1 MYVNPEVYT
10 GPPADSR
17 DPNEM
22 AVYAFLDQLGIS
34 YLRCDHDYANT
45 MEDCKAVE
53 AVLGVPICKNLLLTN
68 RQQTD
73 FYLLLMPGDKPFKT
87 KDLTKQLGCARLSFA
102 TPEQMKQ
109 MLGAAPGSASAFE
122 LMHDKEGRVR
132 LVIDRELLAGEWL
145 SGHPCFSTSTI
156 RLKLTDF
163 LERFLPA
170 VDHTP
175 TMVDLPWP
183 ETEALE

>member
-1 MYVNPEVYT
+1 
-10 GPPADSR
+10 
-17 DPNEM
+17 
-22 AVYAFLDQLGIS
+22 
-34 YLRCDHDYANT
+34 
-45 MEDCKAVE
+45 
-53 AVLGVPICKNLLLTN
+53 
-68 RQQTD
+68 
-73 FYLLLMPGDKPFKT
+73 MPGDKPFKT

-102 TPEQMKQ
+102 SPEQMKQ
-109 MLGAAPGSASAFE
+109 LLGAAPGSASAFE

-132 LVIDRELLAGEWL
+132 LVMDRELLAGEWL

-175 TMVDLPWP
+175 TVVDLPWP
-183 ETEALE
+183 GPEAEYTR

>member
-1 MYVNPEVYT
+1 MNPEVYT
-10 GPPADSR
+10 GPPAESR

-22 AVYAFLDQLGIS
+22 AVYAFLDQLGIA

-53 AVLGVPICKNLLLTN
+53 E
-68 RQQTD
+68 
-73 FYLLLMPGDKPFKT
+73 PFKT

-109 MLGAAPGSASAFE
+109 LLGAAPGSASAFE

-175 TMVDLPWP
+175 TVVDLPWP
-183 ETEALE
+183 EAENL

>member
-1 MYVNPEVYT
+1 MYVDPEVYSGAPT
-10 GPPADSR
+10 EKR

-22 AVYAFLDQLGIS
+22 AVYAFLDKLDIS

-73 FYLLLMPGDKPFKT
+73 FYLLMMPGDKPFKT

-102 TPEQMKQ
+102 SPEQMKEL
-109 MLGAAPGSASAFE
+109 LGAAPGSASAFE
-122 LMHDKEGRVR
+122 LIHDGEGKVR
-132 LVIDRELLAGEWL
+132 LVIDRELLAGEYI

-156 RLKLTDF
+156 RLKRTDF

-170 VDHTP
+170 VGHTP
-175 TMVDLPWP
+175 TVVDLPWP
-183 ETEALE
+183 EAE

>member
-1 MYVNPEVYT
+1 MYVNPEVYS

-109 MLGAAPGSASAFE
+109 LLGAAPGSASAFE
-122 LMHDKEGRVR
+122 LMHDKEGKVR

-145 SGHPCFSTSTI
+145 SGHPCFSPPPSG
-156 RLKLTDF
+156 
-163 LERFLPA
+163 
-170 VDHTP
+170 
-175 TMVDLPWP
+175 
-183 ETEALE
+183 

>member
-34 YLRCDHDYANT
+34 YLRCDHNYANT

-109 MLGAAPGSASAFE
+109 LLGAAPGSASAFE

-175 TMVDLPWP
+175 TVVDPPWP
-183 ETEALE
+183 EAENL